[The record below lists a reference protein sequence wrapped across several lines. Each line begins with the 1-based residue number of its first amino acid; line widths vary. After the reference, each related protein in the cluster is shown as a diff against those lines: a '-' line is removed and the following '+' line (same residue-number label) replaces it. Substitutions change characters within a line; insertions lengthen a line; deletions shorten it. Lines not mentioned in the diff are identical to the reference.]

1 MDSAF
6 KYFKKN
12 YESKLLEGQK
22 YIINKLGDV
31 KGKKNDDAKL
41 FFTKVNEINPS
52 YFPTLTR
59 MPTGSGKT
67 GIIAIST
74 YFGNQN
80 GSTLILTP
88 WKNLCDQLQNDL
100 DADFWNTNIVL
111 SSEDY
116 SKYIFKTDRMFPSK
130 VEKYLEKK
138 QNERFVLVGTLSGLQ
153 SLLRDH
159 PHSYKELCE
168 KIKLVIVDEGHY
180 EPAVLWGRAVKN
192 LNRPTLILTATPY
205 RNDLKLFH
213 VQKDY
218 VYHYEHYKAIKAPKF
233 PLRTVS
239 PVKLN
244 ANSSEFSKIISEFVV
259 NWKNGLRKK
268 LPDRNPRAIICCESK
283 KRVMEALQIIY
294 KSGLTCKAF
303 HERIYEDDFRNNP
316 ELKKRF
322 LINVPNAKESS
333 EEIWIHQN
341 KLTEGLD
348 DPRFTAILLTY
359 PFTNDRKLVQQV
371 GRVLRHSKNYRRNSN
386 KKQKAMVL
394 YCADYNFEEVW
405 DNYLNFEKLI
415 ELTTGEHYKKV
426 VVDFL
431 KLQPEYEYFG
441 QRFRKKLVPFPVSN
455 TDIDSIKSSNRL
467 SNSNELT
474 HNQMKDEAWNSIL
487 TPPSVLVLSVK
498 EDFNMKDFIDAS
510 TTGLLLGDSVI
521 LGEDGIEQ
529 PIINERDEV
538 ILWIYAQIKN
548 SNILLQRSAYEI
560 SICARFIHKVRNYL
574 FIGDTSGGSHSDYLG
589 TFTNTS
595 TYFDLAK
602 CINED
607 STIRQ
612 ASLFNTQSLN
622 TAVRRTVRQGISL
635 QDAPY
640 QLTEKKYICQNLRA
654 KIQGKNIER
663 YFGLTTG
670 RISDRVSQEEKR
682 SFNLHQF
689 IKWTRTI
696 ADLLDN
702 KNSHSHSFLTRY
714 ASIANKPDTVI
725 PFALILD
732 PNSDPLAQINNNEDI
747 GDKTINWRLIDEEK
761 DVSLNLTVFDFSSDS
776 TDEDWP
782 FVLNIKHC
790 DDDGNNITNT
800 SLFCMYDQLRGYLK
814 FKKGEETNL
823 QVHYMEDI
831 FSVEHFLNQRHDR
844 YAITFRSPSLVYH
857 NKQYFQLDYSK
868 AEAKFSTYISKI
880 SELAKVD
887 FEKIPKSMTLKN
899 KYKLENWPLKSVFYI
914 TCKNILIENI
924 FGEYDWIY
932 CDDPNREIGDFII
945 ASFKSKKIAFVHCK
959 YGQSKNLSA
968 SVFHDLSSQ
977 AVKNL
982 VYVRTDRTP
991 PNILKWNRKAV
1002 WEKSK
1007 IKKWMYGGKNIPEGI
1022 ALWDKIKYEILN
1034 HPSGQVEV
1042 WLVMGDGLDVSNLK
1056 SKVGKENEKYEVGP
1070 LLHLLDGLVA
1080 NCAEAAVKLKI
1091 FGH

>member
-6 KYFKKN
+6 NYFKNN
-12 YESKLLEGQK
+12 YDGKLLEGQK
-22 YIINKLGDV
+22 YILNKLGNI
-31 KGKKNDDAKL
+31 KGKKNGDNKS
-41 FFTKVNEINPS
+41 FFSKVNEINPS

-67 GIIAIST
+67 GVIAIST

-88 WKNLCDQLQNDL
+88 WKNLCDQLQKDL
-100 DADFWNTNIVL
+100 DADFWDKNI
-111 SSEDY
+111 SISKEDY
-116 SKYIFKTDRMFPSK
+116 SKYIFKTDRMLPSK
-130 VEKYLEKK
+130 VEKYLKNK

-159 PHSYKELCE
+159 PYSYKELCE
-168 KIKLVIVDEGHY
+168 KIKLVVVDEGHY

-192 LNRPTLILTATPY
+192 INRPTLILTATPY

-213 VQKDY
+213 VKKDF

-233 PLRTVS
+233 PLRTII
-239 PVKLN
+239 PIKLN
-244 ANSSEFSKIISEFVV
+244 ASSTKFSDIINEFIV
-259 NWKNGLRKK
+259 NWKNGFKKK

-283 KRVMEALQIIY
+283 KRVMEALKIVY
-294 KSGLTCKAF
+294 ESGLSCKAF

-316 ELKKRF
+316 QLKKLF
-322 LINVPNAKESS
+322 LKNVPDAKESS

-348 DPRFTAILLTY
+348 DPRFTTILLTY
-359 PFTNDRKLVQQV
+359 PFSNDRKLVQQV
-371 GRVLRHSKNYRRNSN
+371 GRVLRHSKNHKKNSN
-386 KKQKAMVL
+386 NKQSAIVL

-405 DNYLNFEKLI
+405 NNYLSFEKLI
-415 ELTTGEHYKKV
+415 ELTTGEHYKKIII
-426 VVDFL
+426 DFL

-441 QRFRKKLVPFPVSN
+441 QRFRKKLVPFHSS
-455 TDIDSIKSSNRL
+455 TDLDSVASSNRFL
-467 SNSNELT
+467 NASEIA
-474 HNQMKDEAWNSIL
+474 HNQMKEEAWNSIL

-498 EDFNMKDFIDAS
+498 DDFNMKDFIDAS

-521 LGEDGIEQ
+521 LGDEGNEQ
-529 PIINERDEV
+529 PIINEKDEI

-548 SNILLQRSAYEI
+548 SNILLKRSAYEI
-560 SICARFIHKVRNYL
+560 SICARFMHKVRNYL

-589 TFTNTS
+589 TFANSS
-595 TYFDLAK
+595 TYFDLAR

-607 STIRQ
+607 SIIRQ

-622 TAVRRTVRQGISL
+622 TAVRRTVRQGINL

-640 QLTEKKYICQNLRA
+640 QLTEKKYICQNLIA
-654 KIQGKNIER
+654 KLQGKNIER

-670 RISDRVSQEEKR
+670 RISDRVSRDEKR

-689 IKWTRTI
+689 IKWTKTI
-696 ADLLDN
+696 AGLIDS
-702 KNSHSHSFLTRY
+702 KNGYPHSFLTRY
-714 ASIANKPDTVI
+714 ASIAKKPDTVI

-732 PNSDPLAQINNNEDI
+732 PNSDPLTQINNNEDYY
-747 GDKTINWRLIDEEK
+747 DNTINWRLIDEEE
-761 DVSLNLTVFDFSSDS
+761 DVSLNITVFDFSMDS
-776 TDEDWP
+776 KEEDWP

-790 DDDGNNITNT
+790 DDYGNNIKNT
-800 SLFCMYDQLRGYLK
+800 SLFCMYDQSRGHLK

-823 QVHYMEDI
+823 QVYYMGDV

-857 NKQYFQLDYSK
+857 NRQYFQLDYAK

-880 SELAKVD
+880 SELETVD
-887 FEKIPKSMTLKN
+887 YEKIPKSMTLRN
-899 KYKLENWPLKSVFYI
+899 KAKLKYWPLKSVFYV
-914 TCKNILIENI
+914 TCKNILTKNI

-959 YGQSKNLSA
+959 YGRDKNLSA
-968 SVFHDLSSQ
+968 SVFHDLCSQ

-982 VYVRTDRTP
+982 VYIRTDRTP
-991 PNILKWNRKAV
+991 PNISKWNRKSF

-1007 IKKWMYGGKNIPEGI
+1007 IKKWMYGARHIPEGI
-1022 ALWDKIKYEILN
+1022 VLWDKIKYEILN

-1042 WLVMGDGLDVSNLK
+1042 WLVMGAGLDVNELK
-1056 SKVGKENEKYEVGP
+1056 SKVGAENEKCEVGP